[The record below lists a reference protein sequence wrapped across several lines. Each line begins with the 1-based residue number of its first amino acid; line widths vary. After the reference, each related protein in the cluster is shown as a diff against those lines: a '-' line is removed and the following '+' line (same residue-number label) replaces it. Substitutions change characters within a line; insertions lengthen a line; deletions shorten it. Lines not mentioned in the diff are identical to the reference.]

1 MVRKLSILQANLNKQ
16 PGAQAALHNDEDT
29 KGITAI
35 LGQEP
40 SCFRVDS
47 TVVVPGGGTKWT
59 TFIPTATTESV
70 HPVRSCLWLD
80 REIKAEQIAI
90 PTADVT
96 AVVMYI
102 RGRRIFLAS
111 VYIQARG
118 SHRGQI
124 NARALEE
131 SDLQRTLTLLQVAI
145 EDKQAKYP
153 HLELLIAGDFNRHD
167 YAWSGNHMVNSP
179 EQGEAQPLRDWA
191 ERFDLQQL
199 LPRGT
204 ITWERDGIAATTIDL
219 VFASERLND
228 EKHQCKLWD
237 AEYGSD
243 HRVVHTAFELEYE
256 VAKVEGRIM
265 LKHTDWD
272 KFRAMVSEEIAAHR
286 PQSTDVD
293 IIAEWIGDLVS
304 RGVAE
309 FTPKARPSQYA
320 KRWWTT
326 ELGELRKEYTRLRN
340 QARSRRRRG
349 QRDIGAENTAK
360 QARLRFHH
368 KIRET
373 KQQHWRE
380 FVEDVENVWKAAK
393 YLDPERVSGVTRI
406 TALKTVN
413 GETVEEDDR
422 IAGELMREF
431 FPPAP
436 TPTAP
441 SRPSD
446 EVNEPQLEHE
456 PLTVREVKHAIFRA
470 KPDKAPG
477 PDGLPARVWKEL
489 WPAMGDVIVSLFNAS
504 IDAGR
509 LPTAWKTAKII
520 PLKKPGK
527 GDYTVPKNFRPI
539 SLLCTLGKAL
549 EAVVA
554 ERISYLSEKHAL
566 LPRMHFGARKRR
578 SAVQALVYL
587 QEAAY
592 DAWREN
598 KTMSLVSFDVKG
610 AFNNVAKG
618 PELER
623 LRKRRIP
630 EALVRWID
638 DFCTD
643 RVAYIIVNGVT
654 SARVRLPGSG
664 IPQGSPLSPGI
675 FLFFNADL
683 VQMRIRNGGSIAFV
697 DDYSAWVIGP
707 SARRNTTRIQEE
719 ILPELAKWE
728 KESGAVFEASKTSFI
743 HLTKYT
749 GGNRLDNTPLHFKG
763 ESIATKETVKILG
776 VTLDSKLTYRHHIT
790 KAAEKAY
797 KAALA
802 LKRISG
808 LHPAAARQ
816 LFMATVAP
824 VADYASAVWYPVVSN
839 EQLKGLER
847 PQRVAAQSIIGC
859 FRTVALAV
867 AEAEASLTPVR
878 DRLHRHSLRFWIDIQ
893 TLAADH
899 PLALHRE
906 RYECT
911 RYMSPI
917 QKTARMFEGLRVD
930 ATEVARPFTRAP
942 WAPEASIVVEDADQA
957 TVTATSTPA
966 NTVDIFVDRIISK
979 GKAGIGIWSSTGT
992 RHCGKVHPVCWA
1004 SGKTV
1009 DLMAICAAVRL
1020 VNSLTTNDA
1029 QRVRVFSRSK
1039 SAVQAVANGKMN
1051 DGQTLCTEIA
1061 NAMVTKAIELHWLPR
1076 DTNTE
1081 GEAEA
1086 HRLSRIALEDATR
1099 VGTHV
1104 LRHRSVESIRR
1115 EAGKAHS
1122 KPKVDAFH
1130 TSPHGA
1136 FTKQLDK
1143 ALPGKHTKRLYDRL
1157 TKSKAK
1163 FLSRLRTGCS
1173 PLNAFLHKIR
1183 ASDTSTCE
1191 CGSVET
1197 VSHFLFDCPRWE
1209 EHRADLRAIN
1219 TERWQDLS
1227 YFLGGW
1233 TDKKQDGKFID
1244 GDKRRFIPDFTAVDA
1259 VIEFTIKTRRFDQSG
1274 A

>member
-1 MVRKLSILQANLNKQ
+1 MVKKLSILQANLNKQ
-16 PGAQAALHNDEDT
+16 PGAQAALHNDENT
-29 KGITAI
+29 KDITAI

-40 SCFRVDS
+40 SCFRADS
-47 TVVVPGGGTKWT
+47 TVVVPGGGSKWT
-59 TFIPTATTESV
+59 TFIPTATIESV
-70 HPVRSCLWLD
+70 YPVRSCLWLD
-80 REIKAEQIAI
+80 RGIKAEQIEI

-96 AVVMYI
+96 AVIMHV
-102 RGRRIFLAS
+102 RKRRILLAS
-111 VYIQARG
+111 VYIQAKG
-118 SHRGQI
+118 SHRGQS

-131 SDLQRTLTLLQVAI
+131 SDLHRTLSLLQVAI
-145 EDKQAKYP
+145 EAKRAKYP
-153 HLELLIAGDFNRHD
+153 HLELLIGGDFNRHD

-179 EQGEAQPLRDWA
+179 NQGEAQPLLDWA

-204 ITWERDGIAATTIDL
+204 ITWERDGVAATTIDL
-219 VFASERLND
+219 VFTSERLNE

-243 HRVVHTAFELEYE
+243 HRVIHTSFELEYE
-256 VAKVEGRIM
+256 TPKIEGRIM
-265 LKHTDWD
+265 LKHTDWE
-272 KFRAMVSEEIAAHR
+272 KARAMVSKEIATCR
-286 PQSTDVD
+286 PQSADVD
-293 IIAEWIGDLVS
+293 TIAEWIGDLAS
-304 RGVAE
+304 RAVTE
-309 FTPKARPSQYA
+309 FTPKARPSKYA

-326 ELGELRKEYTRLRN
+326 ELGELHKVYTQLRN
-340 QARSRRRRG
+340 QARSRRRQG
-349 QRDIGAENTAK
+349 QRDIAAENMAK

-380 FVEDVENVWKAAK
+380 FVGDVGNVWKAAK
-393 YLDPERVSGVTRI
+393 YLDPESVRGVARI
-406 TALKTVN
+406 TSMKNSN
-413 GETVEEDDR
+413 GETVEEDDQ
-422 IAGELMREF
+422 IAEELMREF

-441 SRPSD
+441 SPVS
-446 EVNEPQLEHE
+446 EGVNEPQLEHE
-456 PLTVREVKHAIFRA
+456 PLTVMEVKRAIFRT

-489 WPAMGDVIVSLFNAS
+489 WPVLGDTIVSLFNAS
-504 IDAGR
+504 IDTGR

-527 GDYTVPKNFRPI
+527 GDYTIPKSFRPI

-566 LPRMHFGARKRR
+566 LPRNHFGARRRR
-578 SAVQALVYL
+578 SAAQALVYL
-587 QEAAY
+587 QESAY

-623 LRKRRIP
+623 LRRRRVP

-654 SARVRLPGSG
+654 STRVKLPGSG

-683 VQMRIRNGGSIAFV
+683 VQMRIRGGGSIAFV
-697 DDYSAWVIGP
+697 DDYSAWVVGP

-728 KESGAVFEASKTSFI
+728 KASGAVFEASKTSFI

-749 GGNRLDNTPLHFKG
+749 GGNRLDSTPLHFKG
-763 ESIATKETVKILG
+763 ESIAVQETVKILG
-776 VTLDSKLTYRHHIT
+776 VTLDTKLTYRHHT
-790 KAAEKAY
+790 AKAAEKAY

-802 LKRISG
+802 LKRISS
-808 LHPAAARQ
+808 LHPAATRQ
-816 LFMATVAP
+816 LFLATVAP
-824 VADYASAVWYPVVSN
+824 VADYASVVWYPTLSN
-839 EQLKGLER
+839 EQLRGLER
-847 PQRVAAQSIIGC
+847 SQRVGAQSIIGC
-859 FRTVALAV
+859 FRTVALPV
-867 AEAEASLTPVR
+867 AEAEASLMPVR
-878 DRLHRHSLRFWIDIQ
+878 DRLHRHSLRFWMDIQ

-917 QKTARMFEGLRVD
+917 QKTARMFEGLRID
-930 ATEVARPFTRAP
+930 STEVVRPFTRAP
-942 WAPEASIVVEDADQA
+942 WAPVVSIVVKDAESA
-957 TVTATSTPA
+957 TATATTSIA
-966 NTVDIFVDRIISK
+966 NTVDVFVDSVMSK
-979 GKAGIGIWSSTGT
+979 GKAGIGIWSGTGI
-992 RHCGKVHPVCWA
+992 RHCGKVHPVNWA
-1004 SGKTV
+1004 SGKTI
-1009 DLMAICAAVRL
+1009 DLMAICAAVKL
-1020 VNSLTTNDA
+1020 TSSLTTNEADKI
-1029 QRVRVFSRSK
+1029 RIFSKSK
-1039 SAVQAVANGKMN
+1039 SAVQAVASGKMN
-1051 DGQTLCTEIA
+1051 GGQTLCTEIA
-1061 NAMVTKAIELHWLPR
+1061 NAMATKTIELHWLPR
-1076 DTNTE
+1076 DTELE
-1081 GEAEA
+1081 GNEGA
-1086 HRLSRIALEDATR
+1086 HKLCRAALEDATR
-1099 VGTHV
+1099 VGTHI
-1104 LRHRSVESIRR
+1104 LRHRSVESIRG
-1115 EAGKAHS
+1115 EARKAKF

-1130 TSPHGA
+1130 ASPHGA
-1136 FTKQLDK
+1136 FTKQLDR

-1157 TKSKAK
+1157 AKYKARI
-1163 FLSRLRTGCS
+1163 FSRLRTGCT
-1173 PLNAFLHKIR
+1173 PLNAYLHKIGAR
-1183 ASDTSTCE
+1183 DTSACE
-1191 CGSVET
+1191 CGDVET
-1197 VSHFLFDCPRWE
+1197 ISHFLFDCERWE
-1209 EHRADLRAIN
+1209 MQRKDLREIN
-1219 TERWQDLS
+1219 NERWRDLS

-1244 GDKRRFIPDFTAVDA
+1244 GDRRRFRPDLNAVDA
-1259 VIEFTIKTRRFDQSG
+1259 AIEFTIKTKRFDQND